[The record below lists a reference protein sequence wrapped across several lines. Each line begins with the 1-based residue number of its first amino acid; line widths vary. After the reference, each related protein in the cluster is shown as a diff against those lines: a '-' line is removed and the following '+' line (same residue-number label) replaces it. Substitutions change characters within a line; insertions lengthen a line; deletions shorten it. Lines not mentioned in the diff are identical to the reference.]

1 MSWYK
6 DRDFP
11 ELKRDDGDGSCE
23 ILAVIPNP
31 KQLDAVVKAHN
42 DEVLALL
49 NLAEEWRDSYNQETR
64 RLKIENI
71 QLKQTIESLESDIRE
86 LKDIQDSRDWKE

>member
-11 ELKRDDGDGSCE
+11 ELKRDVQNEPSE
-23 ILAVIPNP
+23 ILAIIPNP
-31 KQLDAVVKAHN
+31 KELDAVIKAHN
-42 DEVLALL
+42 EEVLELL

-71 QLKQTIESLESDIRE
+71 QLKQTIESLRE
-86 LKDIQDSRDWKE
+86 DIQELNED

>member
-6 DRDFP
+6 DKDFP
-11 ELKRDDGDGSCE
+11 ELKRDLDDGSNE

-31 KQLDAVVKAHN
+31 KELDAVIKAHN
-42 DEVLALL
+42 EEVLALVR
-49 NLAEEWRDSYNQETR
+49 LAEQWRDSYNQETK

-71 QLKQTIESLESDIRE
+71 HLKQQIEDLEYDFNAR
-86 LKDIQDSRDWKE
+86 LRGRKDDN

>member
-11 ELKRDDGDGSCE
+11 ELKRDVHNEPSE

-31 KQLDAVVKAHN
+31 KELDAVIKAHN

-49 NLAEEWRDSYNQETR
+49 ELAEEWREAYNNETK
-64 RLKIENI
+64 RLKIENVH
-71 QLKQTIESLESDIRE
+71 LKQTIEDLEYDFNARTK
-86 LKDIQDSRDWKE
+86 KDDN

>member
-11 ELKRDDGDGSCE
+11 ELKRDVQNEPSE

-31 KQLDAVVKAHN
+31 KELDLVIKAHN
-42 DEVLALL
+42 DEVLELL
-49 NLAEEWRDSYNQETR
+49 NLAEEWRDSYNKETR
-64 RLKIENI
+64 RLKIEII
-71 QLKQTIESLESDIRE
+71 QLKQIIEDLESE
-86 LKDIQDSRDWKE
+86 LMGFNKKDDN

>member
-6 DRDFP
+6 DRSFP
-11 ELKRDDGDGSCE
+11 ELKRDVDNGPSE

-31 KQLDAVVKAHN
+31 KQLDAVIKAHN

-71 QLKQTIESLESDIRE
+71 QLKQRLEDVESDLE
-86 LKDIQDSRDWKE
+86 DLKYNQRTKD

>member
-23 ILAVIPNP
+23 ILAVILDP
-31 KQLDAVVKAHN
+31 KELDRVIKAHN
-42 DEVLALL
+42 DEVKELL
-49 NLAEEWRDSYNQETR
+49 SIAEEWRDSYNQETK

-71 QLKQTIESLESDIRE
+71 QLKQIIDDMEKD
-86 LKDIQDSRDWKE
+86 LKDRDFKYE